1 MGRREERAR
10 GLVRGLGSGFSS
22 TLESRGTARKAPVVY
37 VERLL

>member
-10 GLVRGLGSGFSS
+10 GLLRGLGSGFSS
-22 TLESRGTARKAPVVY
+22 RLKSRGSAREAHTLY